1 MLDDTIYIYAILG
14 LNGSLPLYTIRLLK
28 YALCCVSDM
37 KERSIEYLVISS
49 LVKTSMNSHMV
60 NHAHYHHTIYHAN
73 YHSSVAY
80 KNLSRPARSVNLE
93 FTERE

>member
-28 YALCCVSDM
+28 CALCCVSDM

-60 NHAHYHHTIYHAN
+60 NHAHTILYIMLIITHLLLT
-73 YHSSVAY
+73 
-80 KNLSRPARSVNLE
+80 KI
-93 FTERE
+93 